1 MSSYELTVPQETTS
15 TITGTKVVLA
25 ATLTMAMGFG
35 GLALISVFMRPMEVE
50 LGWTRSD
57 TSLGYAFATLGMA
70 VGGLIWGRLSDRID
84 VRPLLALG
92 GAGMVSSL
100 LVMYRIHSLLPFYF
114 ASLVYGGLGF
124 SVLYSPLVSTSGEWF
139 PQRRGLVMG
148 IVTAGGALGQGLLPF
163 VANILIAG
171 FGWRAAFV
179 AIAGVKLA
187 TFALCLP
194 LLRWPGGTRAPSST
208 SAASEARASGGE
220 RLRIALLALAAFLC
234 CVCMGVPL
242 VHMVTFVGMICAS
255 PAMGVTSLLV
265 AMICGT
271 IGRVGFGVLADRIGA
286 LPSYAIASAM
296 QMSCVL
302 LFPAFADGVSLLA
315 LSALFGFGFAGNMT
329 CVSLCVRQVVP
340 ANRFGGALGIVM
352 MVAWGGMASGGYV
365 GGLLF
370 DASLSY
376 TLSFVLAG
384 IAGAFNLLVL
394 AVLGAMSAAVLPAT
408 NPSATRASASSPRC
422 PPLGFTPC
430 NSRR

>member
-1 MSSYELTVPQETTS
+1 MSSLELTVPQETTS
-15 TITGTKVVLA
+15 TITGAKVVLA

-35 GLALISVFMRPMEVE
+35 GLALISVFMRPMEAE
-50 LGWTRSD
+50 LGWTRSA

-70 VGGLIWGRLSDRID
+70 VGGLIWGRLSDHID

-100 LVMYRIHSLLPFYF
+100 LVMYRIHALLPFYL

-171 FGWRAAFV
+171 LGWRAAFV

-194 LLRWPGGTRAPSST
+194 VLRWPGGTKAPSST
-208 SAASEARASGGE
+208 TAPSEGRTSGSQ

-242 VHMVTFVGMICAS
+242 VHMVTFVGMVCAS
-255 PAMGVTSLLV
+255 PAIGVTSLLV

-271 IGRVGFGVLADRIGA
+271 IGRVCFGILADRIGA
-286 LPSYAIASAM
+286 LPSYAVASAI
-296 QMSCVL
+296 QTCCVL
-302 LFPAFADGVSLLA
+302 LFPAFANGTSLLA

-370 DASLSY
+370 DAFLSY

-384 IAGAFNLLVL
+384 IAGTLNLLVL
-394 AVLGAMSAAVLPAT
+394 AILGMMSAAVVPAITPPAT
-408 NPSATRASASSPRC
+408 SLHFVAATATAR
-422 PPLGFTPC
+422 LTPC
-430 NSRR
+430 SSRR